1 MKRIGFA
8 IAFALFPAAMMT
20 SAQSTG
26 VFGDWKSTAGS
37 IVRIERCGMQICMKL
52 VQILNTNGITTDTHN
67 PDASMRQ
74 RPLCGLQIGSG
85 FRPTDANHAT
95 DGTLYDPKTG
105 KTYRGTM
112 AAQGSTLHL
121 RGYIGTPLFGE
132 TQDWK
137 RPNEPVNVCSAAGL

>member
-1 MKRIGFA
+1 MRGLGFA
-8 IAFALFPAAMMT
+8 IAFACFAATTTAPA
-20 SAQSTG
+20 QGTG
-26 VFGDWKSTAGS
+26 ILGDWKSKAGS
-37 IVRIERCGMQICMKL
+37 IVRIEHCGAQLCMKL
-52 VQILNTNGITTDTHN
+52 VEILNTNGITTDTHN

-85 FRPTDANHAT
+85 FRLKDAEHAT

-112 AAQGSTLHL
+112 AAQGTTLYL
-121 RGYIGTPLFGE
+121 RGYIGTPLFGQ

-137 RPNEPVNVCSAAGL
+137 RPTENVKSCLETEK